1 MQQPLL
7 LLVLS
12 LLSSSDLSDVKMKR
26 SISIS
31 LFFNMK
37 GGNRDPKFNKL
48 GKLHEAEAV
57 ESEAKQIRAFHSSSQ
72 VSSGIAGGATVQ

>member
-1 MQQPLL
+1 
-7 LLVLS
+7 
-12 LLSSSDLSDVKMKR
+12 
-26 SISIS
+26 
-31 LFFNMK
+31 MK